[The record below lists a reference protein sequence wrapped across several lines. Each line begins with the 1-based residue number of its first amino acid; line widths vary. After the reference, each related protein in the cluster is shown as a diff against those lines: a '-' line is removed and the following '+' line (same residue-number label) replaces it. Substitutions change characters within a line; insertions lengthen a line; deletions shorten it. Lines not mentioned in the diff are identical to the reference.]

1 MKLHAT
7 SYESSRVQRARLAPS
22 AASAFRSIPSY
33 FVKLAQGDRE
43 MRSFLSGCR
52 TAFSEQRPAAR
63 LMPGTSQNPSKLKVL
78 PQLIGIEPGFT
89 VLAARKSFQTEL
101 SGTGNSLAQ
110 GRVIF
115 RVWSLHK
122 KLPLD
127 FILLFFLP
135 SHTPV
140 ITDYTRLLQ

>member
-1 MKLHAT
+1 
-7 SYESSRVQRARLAPS
+7 
-22 AASAFRSIPSY
+22 
-33 FVKLAQGDRE
+33 

-63 LMPGTSQNPSKLKVL
+63 LMPGTSNLKVV
-78 PQLIGIEPGFT
+78 PGLIGMDQGST
-89 VLAARKSFQTEL
+89 VLAARKSIQKEPSRVNCPL
-101 SGTGNSLAQ
+101 VQ

-127 FILLFFLP
+127 IILLFLP
-135 SHTPV
+135 SQHTPV